1 MSEDFSDYEI
11 TEEEKTAFTSIAT
24 KLCNLAVDRGWDDKP
39 REKGTQIALMH
50 SELSEALEGVRKDLQ
65 DDHLPQYKSEVV
77 EMADTIIRIL
87 HYCIKYDLPIA
98 EALAAKHY
106 YNGHRADH
114 SREARASANG
124 KAF

>member
-1 MSEDFSDYEI
+1 MSEDFSKYAI
-11 TEEEKTAFTSIAT
+11 TEEEKTAFTSIAE
-24 KLCNLAVDRGWDDKP
+24 KLCALAVDRGWDDKP

-50 SELSEALEGVRKDLQ
+50 SELSEALEGVRKNLQ
-65 DDHLPQYKSEVV
+65 DDHLPEFKSEAV
-77 EMADTIIRIL
+77 ELADTIIRIL
-87 HYCIKYDLPIA
+87 HYCVKYDLPIA

-114 SREARASANG
+114 SREARAAEGG